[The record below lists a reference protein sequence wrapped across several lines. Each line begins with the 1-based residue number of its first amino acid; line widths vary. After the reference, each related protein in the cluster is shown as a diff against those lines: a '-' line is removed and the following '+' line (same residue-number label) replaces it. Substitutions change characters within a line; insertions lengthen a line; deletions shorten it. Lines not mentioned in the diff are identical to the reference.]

1 MLAPRLRAVWNV
13 GLLLGLAW
21 STMGCAGRIHA
32 GYVKSVTREGSDAG
46 LQGSVHANLFGLG
59 GAARGKIGPNLFSLA
74 VGPELGLQALPEFN
88 GPISPSF
95 SGGIHLLQLDV
106 AQKQFSFGM
115 GSPFMMLGINVC
127 DLERRQ
133 NQPDEI
139 WCLSVNGNMDHHIR
153 FGHENETFLGVSLG
167 LTRRTGSY

>member
-1 MLAPRLRAVWNV
+1 MPAPRLRAVWN
-13 GLLLGLAW
+13 GTLLLGLAW
-21 STMGCAGRIHA
+21 GTVGCAGRVHA
-32 GYVKSVTREGSDAG
+32 GYVNSVKPSGSDAG
-46 LQGSVHANLFGLG
+46 VQGSVHANLFGLG
-59 GAARGKIGPNLFSLA
+59 GAARAKVGPSIFSLA

-88 GPISPSF
+88 GLISPSF
-95 SGGIHLLQLDV
+95 SGGLHLLQLDV
-106 AQKQFSFGM
+106 SQRQFSVGM

-127 DLERRQ
+127 DLEQRQ

-153 FGHENETFLGVSLG
+153 FGHANETFLGISLG